1 MQEAAHALVARHREI
16 TTPRTFRLLGMEW
29 DLLPGVYAPHL
40 SQSSALYAEW
50 LPYPLYGSFCEVGS
64 GTGYVSVL
72 AALRGCA
79 SVTAL
84 DVSGAAA
91 ENTRL
96 NAGRHGV
103 ASVVRVACGDMFDP
117 LTCDDKFDVIYWNSN
132 FVEGEPADA
141 LERAFFDPGYVTH
154 AAFFRGAAAH
164 LEAGGRLLL
173 GFTDLGDERRVH
185 ALAAEHGWRA
195 ALLRAAKCAAG
206 NGHIEYR
213 LLEFTRAG

>member
-1 MQEAAHALVARHREI
+1 
-16 TTPRTFRLLGMEW
+16 MEW
-29 DLLPGVYAPHL
+29 DLLPGVYAPQL
-40 SQSSALYAEW
+40 AQSSALYAEW
-50 LPYPLYGSFCEVGS
+50 LPYPLHGSFCEVGS

-84 DVSGAAA
+84 DVSEAAA

-96 NAGRHGV
+96 NAERHG
-103 ASVVRVACGDMFDP
+103 AGSVVRVACGDMFGP
-117 LTCDDKFDVIYWNSN
+117 LTSEDRFDVIYWNSN

-141 LERAFFDPGYVTH
+141 LERAFFDSGYAAH

-164 LEAGGRLLL
+164 LEPGGRLLL
-173 GFTDLGDERRVH
+173 GFTDLGDEQRVH
-185 ALAAEHGWRA
+185 ALAAEHGWRP
-195 ALLRAAKCAAG
+195 ALLRAAKCAAEEG
-206 NGHIEYR
+206 QIEYR